1 MYNYKQVKTI
11 HLEITSRCQASCP
24 MCLRNIQ
31 GGLENPWLEIGEITL
46 EDFKEWLPVEFI
58 RQLDRLYM
66 CGNTGD
72 PIVAKDTLEIFKYL
86 RKINPTIQLSM
97 NTNGSAKSL
106 SWWKELADTDV
117 EVRVGIDGLADT
129 HHLYRIGTDWQKIID
144 NLAHFISEG
153 GRAIWDML
161 IFDHNKHQVESCRK
175 LSQEMGFKTF
185 YAKDTSRFKENF
197 FPVLTK
203 EGTTSHVL
211 FPSTRS
217 NEFTKKFKEYKIEEN
232 KVIHCKVKNDLS
244 MFINAHGEVSPC
256 CWLDFASNP
265 PMGFAYVD
273 YKDHGFKNYN
283 LKNHTLAEIF
293 DSGYFEKIEKL
304 WGIDPLRQCSKQCGK
319 IDKFKEQFN
328 DS

>member
-129 HHLYRIGTDWQKIID
+129 HHLYRMD
-144 NLAHFISEG
+144 
-153 GRAIWDML
+153 
-161 IFDHNKHQVESCRK
+161 KHSVS
-175 LSQEMGFKTF
+175 F
-185 YAKDTSRFKENF
+185 Y
-197 FPVLTK
+197 
-203 EGTTSHVL
+203 
-211 FPSTRS
+211 
-217 NEFTKKFKEYKIEEN
+217 
-232 KVIHCKVKNDLS
+232 
-244 MFINAHGEVSPC
+244 
-256 CWLDFASNP
+256 
-265 PMGFAYVD
+265 
-273 YKDHGFKNYN
+273 
-283 LKNHTLAEIF
+283 
-293 DSGYFEKIEKL
+293 
-304 WGIDPLRQCSKQCGK
+304 
-319 IDKFKEQFN
+319 
-328 DS
+328 